1 MNFQLISK
9 GFYSIVLAVALNI
22 SSPVMGN
29 EKLKIFILAGQS
41 NMVGHADAHTIATLY
56 NSGSERDK
64 RLTKLVFEEDSGLS
78 KRLLEEQL
86 SRAKKLMS

>member
-78 KRLLEEQL
+78 KKVLEEQL
-86 SRAKKLMS
+86 SRA